1 MCQPPGFRR
10 IDSSF
15 RELFRTLER
24 QGIQMVVELK
34 ARITR
39 RELYEK
45 IWGTSLA
52 RTAKEVRLAAGTLRD
67 ICKNHSIPVPPRG
80 FFLRLGPKLQTPL
93 PELSGWNPNVIEL
106 FGQAESRRRLQ
117 HRKPEGIISV
127 PEAVVA
133 RRGPFSHPFTA
144 RTRRFLARAK
154 PDLAGILVSGEGL
167 VAHVRVSKRTL
178 PRALR
183 ILDALF
189 LALDQEPFRLS
200 WPEGSDARLTISV
213 LDDTFRFAISEIIHY
228 ARHRPTSRER
238 LQQKQNWAFR
248 PRKSDYKL
256 TGRLRLEIDGVQGRR
271 RHHAWSDGSRPL
283 EVCLREFL
291 VALVGLAQ
299 DLGKERTGA
308 GSWRACWDRHQA
320 LEKQLAAKQSAA
332 VHRID
337 LVTQT
342 IKNRESAKALR
353 EFLAVLELALPKI
366 EDVEQ
371 RRQGQEL
378 AAWIARRADALDPV
392 MNMSRLL
399 ADFKAAAT

>member
-1 MCQPPGFRR
+1 
-10 IDSSF
+10 
-15 RELFRTLER
+15 
-24 QGIQMVVELK
+24 MVVELK
-34 ARITR
+34 AKLTR
-39 RELYEK
+39 RELYER
-45 IWGTSLA
+45 IWATSLA
-52 RTAKEVRLAAGTLRD
+52 QTAREVRLAAGTLRD

-80 FFLRLGPKLQTPL
+80 FLLKLGPKSQTPL

-117 HRKPEGIISV
+117 HRKPEGLV
-127 PEAVVA
+127 RVLEPVVS
-133 RRGPFSHPFTA
+133 RRGPFFHPFTV

-167 VAHVRVSKRTL
+167 VSHVRVSKRTL

-189 LALDQEPFRLS
+189 LVLDQEPFQLS
-200 WPEGSDARLTISV
+200 WPQGNDSRLTISV
-213 LDDTFRFAISEIIHY
+213 LDETFRFAISEIIHY
-228 ARHRPTSRER
+228 TRHRPTSRER

-248 PRKSDYKL
+248 PRKTDYKL
-256 TGRLRLEIDGVQGRR
+256 TRRLRLEIDGVQGRR
-271 RHHAWSDGSRPL
+271 RHHEWSDGSRPL
-283 EVCLREFL
+283 EVCLHEFL

-299 DLGKERTGA
+299 DLGKERRGA
-308 GSWRACWDRHQA
+308 GSWRARWDRHQT
-320 LEKQLAAKQSAA
+320 LEKQLLARQTAM
-332 VHRID
+332 VYRID

-342 IKNRESAKALR
+342 IKNRESARALR

-371 RRQGQEL
+371 RRQGEEL
-378 AAWIARRADALDPV
+378 AAWIARRADALDPF